1 MKTRELPS
9 PPSSP
14 SSSSATVPKEKT
26 AQKGKT
32 RCAFY
37 CHTAPAPGFHRELH
51 FLNLGSDPRKGQPPQ
66 AGHQGWSG
74 SSGGQEGVPL
84 PPESRILGYRDN
96 LPS

>member
-26 AQKGKT
+26 AQKGET

-37 CHTAPAPGFHRELH
+37 CHAAPAPGFHRELH
-51 FLNLGSDPRKGQPPQ
+51 FLNLGSDPRKGQPVEADPRAPGLVWQ
-66 AGHQGWSG
+66 FWWPGGG
-74 SSGGQEGVPL
+74 PSS
-84 PPESRILGYRDN
+84 S
-96 LPS
+96 